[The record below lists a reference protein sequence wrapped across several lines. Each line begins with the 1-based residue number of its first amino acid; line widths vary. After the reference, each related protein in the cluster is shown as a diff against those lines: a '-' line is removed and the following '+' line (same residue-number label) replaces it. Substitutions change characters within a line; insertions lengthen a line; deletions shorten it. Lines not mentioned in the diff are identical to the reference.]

1 MNTAFIGLTT
11 APDAHDRRRRGA
23 GRPLIVLLRQIDR
36 VVDRRALGRALLVLA
51 APIAAG
57 FGTGDPLWIPAA
69 LVTASSFIAME
80 QVGLA
85 PLGVALHGLAIAA
98 GFLMLLTALP
108 IPPLFAVTAAAMA
121 AAATLLAA
129 KGQRLR
135 TPGNFVFIPSLYIA
149 CELAENGHG
158 SALARGFAFLPY
170 LGLALGPVLV
180 LAALELG
187 LERRS
192 PGSPAAHF
200 VRLRRYKSDFG
211 HAVPVGETIAAVAGA
226 VAIAALFVGW
236 RHVPHAQWV
245 IWSAAS
251 VVTGDVAGARRKLR
265 DRAAGALL
273 GVPIGLVL
281 ALAAPHELW
290 VLRLAGLGGLL
301 SLTVFR
307 LYPVGF
313 GVRCALVAFALSI
326 AGELNGAAERVENVL
341 VGGAIGLVLVVA
353 AHESARLV
361 SRLQTLDQFRQRIN
375 RAAEAEDAGERGT
388 TGGGD

>member
-1 MNTAFIGLTT
+1 MNKAFIGLPS
-11 APDAHDRRRRGA
+11 ASDARDRRRRGA
-23 GRPLIVLLRQIDR
+23 GRPMIVLLQQIDR

-57 FGTGDPLWIPAA
+57 FGTGDPLWMPAA

-108 IPPLFAVTAAAMA
+108 IPPLFALTAAAMA

-129 KGQRLR
+129 KGHRLR
-135 TPGNFVFIPSLYIA
+135 TSGNFVFIPSLYIA

-170 LGLALGPVLV
+170 LGSALGPVLV
-180 LAALELG
+180 LAAVELG
-187 LERRS
+187 LKRES
-192 PGSPAAHF
+192 PSSPAAHF
-200 VRLRRYKSDFG
+200 VRLSRYNSDFG
-211 HAVPVGETIAAVAGA
+211 HAVPVGEAIAAVAGA
-226 VAIAALFVGW
+226 VAIAALFVEW
-236 RHVPHAQWV
+236 RHAPHAQWV

-290 VLRLAGLGGLL
+290 MLILAGLGGLL
-301 SLTVFR
+301 RLTVFR

-313 GVRCALVAFALSI
+313 GVRCALIAFALSI

-341 VGGAIGLVLVVA
+341 IGGAIGLALVVS

-361 SRLQTLDQFRQRIN
+361 SRR
-375 RAAEAEDAGERGT
+375 
-388 TGGGD
+388 TGNH